1 MTAEGLTVGIVGGGI
16 GGLNAAL
23 SLLAAGFDVHVYEQA
38 PALSEVG
45 AGIQV
50 SPNASRV
57 LHRHGLAGAL
67 ARAGVKPLAW
77 HQRRWD
83 DGRTLLRTPLAEPLE
98 AAFGYPH
105 YQIHRADLL
114 AALAGA
120 VPADALPPARR
131 PPAAAAR
138 PADGLRLH
146 RLVTR
151 RRRLD
156 LPARPRGRGPASGR
170 GQTMS
175 GVTR

>member
-38 PALSEVG
+38 PALGEVG
-45 AGIQV
+45 AG
-50 SPNASRV
+50 
-57 LHRHGLAGAL
+57 
-67 ARAGVKPLAW
+67 
-77 HQRRWD
+77 
-83 DGRTLLRTPLAEPLE
+83 
-98 AAFGYPH
+98 PH